1 MAYIGKSPTGSGVRT
16 RYYYT
21 ATGGETSLSGAD
33 DNGKT
38 LTFSDGEYMDV
49 YLNGVLLVH
58 GTDYGTG
65 TANTISSL
73 AALAGG
79 DIAEVIV
86 YDVYNIADVNRKA
99 LRTRYYKTAAGG
111 ETSISGTD
119 DSGATITFAANAQIE
134 VKLNGVSLVQGT
146 DYNTTSA
153 NTVGGLSALTAGQVV
168 EIVKYERFVLG
179 DTVSK
184 ADGGTFSGSVG
195 FSGGIN
201 GDVAFDT
208 STLYVDSTN
217 NRVGVGTV
225 SPTDELHVAAAGASS
240 TTDITIENTN
250 ASGQGCALRLK
261 QANSLANSKMVF
273 DDGGTESGFVFDG
286 GANSVLHYVN
296 GSERMRIDSSG
307 NLLVGTTTGTGA
319 KIVAEGPNS
328 ITAKVTANSAVA
340 YEGIYLGTGTGYFGY
355 WKYGASV
362 VGSIS
367 STGSSTSYN
376 TTSDYRLKTAVTYDW
391 DATSRLKQLKPAR
404 FEWITDGDDAVP
416 VDGFLAHEV
425 QDIVPEAINGTKD
438 AVDDEGNPVYQG
450 IDQSKLVPL
459 LVKTIQELEARITAL
474 ENA

>member
-184 ADGGTFSGSVG
+184 ADGGTFSNSI
-195 FSGGIN
+195 GIT
-201 GDVAFDT
+201 DDLTVDT
-208 STLYVDSTN
+208 NTLHVDSTN
-217 NRVGVGTV
+217 NRVGVGTA
-225 SPTDELHVAAAGASS
+225 SPTTPLEVSGSG
-240 TTDITIENTN
+240 TI
-250 ASGQGCALRLK
+250 ARL
-261 QANSLANSKMVF
+261 
-273 DDGGTESGFVFDG
+273 
-286 GANSVLHYVN
+286 
-296 GSERMRIDSSG
+296 
-307 NLLVGTTTGTGA
+307 TGTGTNVYLRLGNTTDTGGYIAYDGTDLQLWSQSA
-319 KIVAEGPNS
+319 KRITVDSDGLKFGSDTAAANALDDYEEGTWTASYGSSGSNTGNYRKIGNLVFAQVTINNTSQTFSVITGLPFTGSANNVGGIVGRIIGFSGFDRSNLGCEYASSQINLLNS
-328 ITAKVTANSAVA
+328 
-340 YEGIYLGTGTGYFGY
+340 TG
-355 WKYGASV
+355 GAATVS
-362 VGSIS
+362 S
-367 STGSSTSYN
+367 STGTTRLDLTVIYPTS
-376 TTSDYRLKTAVTYDW
+376 
-391 DATSRLKQLKPAR
+391 
-404 FEWITDGDDAVP
+404 
-416 VDGFLAHEV
+416 
-425 QDIVPEAINGTKD
+425 
-438 AVDDEGNPVYQG
+438 
-450 IDQSKLVPL
+450 
-459 LVKTIQELEARITAL
+459 
-474 ENA
+474 

>member
-153 NTVGGLSALTAGQVV
+153 NTVGGLAALTAGQVV

-208 STLYVDSTN
+208 NTLYVDSAN
-217 NRVGVGTV
+217 NRVGVGTS
-225 SPTDELHVAAAGASS
+225 SPASAAHISSSAYPQIEIDDKASRNYAMGVTSS
-240 TTDITIENTN
+240 TFRIRDVTGTADRLTIDT
-250 ASGQGCALRLK
+250 
-261 QANSLANSKMVF
+261 
-273 DDGGTESGFVFDG
+273 
-286 GANSVLHYVN
+286 
-296 GSERMRIDSSG
+296 SG
-307 NLLVGTTTGTGA
+307 NVLVGTTTATGA
-319 KIVAEGPNS
+319 RVVVEGPNS
-328 ITAKVTANSAVA
+328 ITATATANSSVA

-376 TTSDYRLKTAVTYDW
+376 TSSDYRLKTNVNYDW

-404 FEWITDGDDAVP
+404 FEWISDGDDAVP

-425 QDIVPEAINGTKD
+425 SDIVPEAITGTKD
-438 AVDDEGNPVYQG
+438 AVDDDGNPIYQG
-450 IDQSKLVPL
+450 IDQSKLTPL
-459 LVKTIQELEARITAL
+459 LTKALIEAVEKIEQLEARITAL
-474 ENA
+474 ENT